1 MWRLVRNFLKKT
13 NAKISVIGDLI
24 RQTHLVAKVENER
37 VNYTKKASIVH
48 IEGKCHQK
56 LPKNK
61 LDTLCKVSFYKSSK
75 FIDFFFR
82 TNRYICTGLQVC
94 GTNHSRTVAYWAV
107 IETNSW
113 VDKKLNLNLH
123 TYNLF
128 VYQYFECRRPQKV
141 FLQSVF

>member
-1 MWRLVRNFLKKT
+1 M
-13 NAKISVIGDLI
+13 
-24 RQTHLVAKVENER
+24 
-37 VNYTKKASIVH
+37 H

-75 FIDFFFR
+75 FIDFFPYKSVHLHR
-82 TNRYICTGLQVC
+82 ITSMRYKPLKDCCILGRYRNQFLGWQ
-94 GTNHSRTVAYWAV
+94 
-107 IETNSW
+107 
-113 VDKKLNLNLH
+113 KLNLNLH

-141 FLQSVF
+141 FFAECILVLLLNKVKEIFEQYDNRKNKDNIMFNSI